1 MIEVKTRGNG
11 SSLRI
16 LELPDL
22 LQLDRH
28 EWTLGDL
35 FGVFRRRRRY
45 LYWCLSVMLVAVTM
59 YCLLATPRYQ
69 ATGEIEI
76 QKESSGSFGLEN
88 NVVGSSSGTESDAL
102 DYSMTLETEAS
113 ILESSTLA
121 LQVVKDLNLES
132 TYDYFPVHRE
142 ALHLPAWIFF
152 WKKPVE
158 PLSVKI
164 DDAPNRRYVVLKIF
178 ASHLKVKPMTG
189 TRLIEISYSDPD
201 PERASQIVNH
211 LILSLTDYT
220 FQSRYRTASQTF
232 TWLAGQLAG
241 LKQQTESLQEKA
253 NRLQRNTG
261 LYGEDGTHN
270 IVLDRLEHLNQT
282 LTAAESNRLLKEAIY
297 QVAQSGDAELISGLA
312 GNTNNAMNN
321 SLALLQSL
329 RTQESSTQAELAQAD
344 ARYGT
349 AHPRIGEL
357 HAELDGVEH
366 SIHEEITRIGERSR
380 TDYEIA
386 QKAEDAARASFEQQK
401 VLANDTNNKA
411 VAFEL
416 ARQEADSSRVVYQ
429 GLLEKL
435 KESGV
440 LEGLRSTN
448 LTVVSPGLVPPTN
461 HPKSP
466 NIPLYYA
473 VAIVGGLF
481 LGCTGAVAKEFSD
494 HTVRSPGMLEKL
506 IEAPLL
512 GIVPRIK
519 NASSFHKLLHRGS
532 ATPHIHTAG
541 SLQHSAEAALLTEA
555 VRSLRTSILLLKET
569 RQSQV
574 ILITSSV
581 PEEGKSRLAVDLASV
596 LAQIGSRVLL
606 VDADLRCPSIHSMMG
621 IPRTAGLGSA
631 LTGQSSPIVVR
642 HSKWKNLSLLCG
654 DEVIPSPAERLASQ
668 RMSELLDRWRD
679 AYDFILLDSPP
690 VLPVT
695 DAIVLSQLSD
705 ITLLVARYG
714 FTAEQ
719 AIQRSHLM
727 LHEQLPKHA
736 ALRVVLN
743 GMPMDSEDY
752 YNYYGYK
759 SKPYQYAAGRSG
771 KGHSANA

>member
-1 MIEVKTRGNG
+1 MIEAKNRAN
-11 SSLRI
+11 SSSMRV
-16 LELPDL
+16 LELHDL
-22 LQLDRH
+22 LKLDHH

-45 LYWCLSVMLVAVTM
+45 FYGCLSAMLVLVTI

-69 ATGEIEI
+69 ATGEIEV
-76 QKESSGSFGLEN
+76 QKETSGSLGLESS
-88 NVVGSSSGTESDAL
+88 VAGGSSGTESDAL

-142 ALHLPAWIFF
+142 GFHLPAWMFF

-158 PLSVKI
+158 PFQVKI

-178 ASHLKVKPMTG
+178 ASHLKVKPITG

-201 PERASQIVNH
+201 PERASQVVNH
-211 LILSLTDYT
+211 LIQSLTDYT
-220 FQSRYRTASQTF
+220 FQSRYRTASQTS

-270 IVLDRLEHLNQT
+270 IVLERLEHLNQT
-282 LTAAESNRLLKEAIY
+282 LTVAESNRLLKEAIY
-297 QVAQSGDAELISGLA
+297 QVAQSDDAELISGLA
-312 GNTNNAMNN
+312 GNTNSAVNN

-329 RTQESSTQAELAQAD
+329 RTQESSTRAELAQAD
-344 ARYGT
+344 ARYG
-349 AHPRIGEL
+349 ASHPRIGEL
-357 HAELDGVEH
+357 HAELDGVER

-401 VLANDTNNKA
+401 ILANDTNNKA

-416 ARQEADSSRVVYQ
+416 ARQEADSSRGVYQ
-429 GLLEKL
+429 GLLAKL
-435 KESGV
+435 KEAGV
-440 LEGLRSTN
+440 LEGLQSTN
-448 LTVVSPGLVPPTN
+448 LTVVSPSLVPPTN

-473 VAIVGGLF
+473 AAMVGGLF
-481 LGCTGAVAKEFSD
+481 LGCTGAIVKEFSD
-494 HTVRSPGMLEKL
+494 HTVRSPEMLEKL

-512 GIVPRIK
+512 GVIPRIK
-519 NASSFHKLLHRGS
+519 NTSSFHRLLHRENTAS
-532 ATPHIHTAG
+532 YPPTAG
-541 SLQHSAEAALLTEA
+541 SLQYSAEAALLTEA
-555 VRSLRTSILLLKET
+555 VRSLRTSLLLLGET
-569 RQSQV
+569 RGSQV

-581 PEEGKSRLAVDLASV
+581 PEEGKSKLAVDLASV

-606 VDADLRCPSIHSMMG
+606 VDADLRCPSIHNMMG

-631 LTGQSSPIVVR
+631 LTGQSSPIIVR
-642 HSKWKNLSLLCG
+642 HPQWKNFSLLCG
-654 DEVIPSPAERLASQ
+654 DEIVSSPAERLASQ
-668 RMSELLDRWRD
+668 RMGELLDRWRD
-679 AYDFILLDSPP
+679 TYDFILLDSPP

-695 DAIVLSQLSD
+695 DAIVLSQVSD

-714 FTAEQ
+714 FTAAQ
-719 AIQRSHLM
+719 AIQRSHVM
-727 LHEQLPKHA
+727 LHEQLPEHS

-743 GMPMDSEDY
+743 GMPIDSEDY
-752 YNYYGYK
+752 YDYYGYK
-759 SKPYQYAAGRSG
+759 SRLYPYVTSRSG
-771 KGHSANA
+771 KGRSANA